1 MNEVASGSSPAMDN
15 SRFLLGEEWLVTF
28 VRKLDAEGVPEKE
41 ITDQVNTW
49 VLAVIKY
56 VLWLGDEGMD
66 AAQSADVVNRAV
78 DEAGFDLERF
88 PKVPGDGS

>member
-1 MNEVASGSSPAMDN
+1 MRRVCQRK
-15 SRFLLGEEWLVTF
+15 RFTE
-28 VRKLDAEGVPEKE
+28 R
-41 ITDQVNTW
+41 VNAW

-66 AAQSADVVNRAV
+66 DVQTADVVNRAV
-78 DEAGFDLERF
+78 DEADFDLEKF

>member
-1 MNEVASGSSPAMDN
+1 MNN

-28 VRKLDAEGVPEKE
+28 VKKLDAEGVPEKE
-41 ITDQVNTW
+41 ITDRVNAW

-66 AAQSADVVNRAV
+66 DVKTADVVNRAV
-78 DEAGFDLERF
+78 DEANFDLEKF

>member
-1 MNEVASGSSPAMDN
+1 MRLAIRKMSTKQ
-15 SRFLLGEEWLVTF
+15 FLLGDDWLVTF

-41 ITDQVNTW
+41 ITERVNAW

-66 AAQSADVVNRAV
+66 DVQTADVVNRAV
-78 DEAGFDLERF
+78 DEADFDLEKF

>member
-1 MNEVASGSSPAMDN
+1 MNN

-41 ITDQVNTW
+41 ITDRVNAW

-78 DEAGFDLERF
+78 DEADFDLEKF